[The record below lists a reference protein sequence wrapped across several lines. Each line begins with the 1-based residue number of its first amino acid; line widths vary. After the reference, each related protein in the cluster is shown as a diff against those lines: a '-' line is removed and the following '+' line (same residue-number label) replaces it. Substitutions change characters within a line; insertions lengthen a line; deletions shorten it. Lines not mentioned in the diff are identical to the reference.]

1 MRMVE
6 ARWKVNAAIAA
17 HDATVEYMQLNV
29 CEDGRSVC
37 VICEMSDGTD
47 IVCGFDLP
55 SFVDPDDDDE
65 RRRLMAEFPPTPPLP
80 LPTSGTMT
88 APNPQPKPLKLVAW
102 ECSEFEIQV
111 SLVDALRKFA
121 APDCL
126 WLHIGNGE
134 RRDVITGSRLKRMGV
149 RPGAAD
155 LLFLR
160 AGTPPLFLELKTSR
174 GVQSES
180 QRAFEAQAIT
190 AGCEYKIC
198 RSLDHALTLLFEAGF
213 CRGGWFSWALHGEP
227 DPLK

>member
-1 MRMVE
+1 MLDQTAKPR
-6 ARWKVNAAIAA
+6 ARP
-17 HDATVEYMQLNV
+17 
-29 CEDGRSVC
+29 
-37 VICEMSDGTD
+37 
-47 IVCGFDLP
+47 F
-55 SFVDPDDDDE
+55 
-65 RRRLMAEFPPTPPLP
+65 RLT
-80 LPTSGTMT
+80 
-88 APNPQPKPLKLVAW
+88 QW

-134 RRDVITGSRLKRMGV
+134 RRDVITGSRLKRMGL

-174 GVQSES
+174 GTQSQS

-190 AGCEYKIC
+190 AGAQYAIV
-198 RSLDHALTLLFEAGF
+198 RSIDEALALLWERGF
-213 CRGGWFSWALHGEP
+213 LARKLT
-227 DPLK
+227 